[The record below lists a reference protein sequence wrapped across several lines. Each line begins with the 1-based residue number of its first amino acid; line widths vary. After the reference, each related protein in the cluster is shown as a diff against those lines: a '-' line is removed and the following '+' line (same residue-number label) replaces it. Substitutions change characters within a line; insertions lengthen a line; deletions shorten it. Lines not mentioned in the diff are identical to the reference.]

1 MTGVAELGGV
11 GVWSGQLRSDAPEVM
26 DAARELDELGYSA
39 LWIPGGFG
47 GDILDE
53 CGRVLDATE
62 RAVVATGILNLWM
75 HEPQDVATGHAAL
88 TSAHP
93 ERFLLGIGV
102 SHSRLVDRDE
112 AGRYAKPLARTREF
126 LDALDAQSPPV
137 PHDQACLAAL
147 GPRML
152 ELARERTAGA
162 HPYFVP
168 VEHTAFARGVLGDGP
183 LLAPEQKVV
192 LETDA
197 AAAREIARAAMGIY
211 LTLPNYTN
219 NLHRFGIT
227 DDDLADGGSDRLVD
241 AIVAWG
247 DEAAIAQRVQA
258 HLDAGAD
265 HVCVQVLTAGGAPG
279 GGVPLDELRAL
290 APALI
295 ELRRA

>member
-11 GVWSGQLRSDAPEVM
+11 GVWSGQLRSAAPEVM
-26 DAARELDELGYSA
+26 DAARELDDLGYSA

-47 GDILDE
+47 GEILGD

-75 HEPQDVATGHAAL
+75 HEPADVATGHAAL
-88 TSAHP
+88 THAHP
-93 ERFLLGIGV
+93 DRFLLGIGV
-102 SHSRLVDRDE
+102 SHSRLIDRDE
-112 AGRYAKPLARTREF
+112 AGRYTKPLARTREF

-152 ELARERTAGA
+152 EL
-162 HPYFVP
+162 
-168 VEHTAFARGVLGDGP
+168 
-183 LLAPEQKVV
+183 
-192 LETDA
+192 
-197 AAAREIARAAMGIY
+197 AREIARAAMGIY

-247 DEAAIAQRVQA
+247 DEATIARRVQA

-279 GGVPLDELRAL
+279 GGLPIDELRVL
-290 APALI
+290 APALV
-295 ELRRA
+295 